1 MSKQIIILDTE
12 TTGFQR
18 YDKIIALAALRT
30 RSTGSDAEFLY
41 RCFDPRKDSHPGAL
55 RVHGWDDW
63 TTRFQ
68 DLFADHAT
76 ELHSWLSEADLLV
89 MHNAEFDLHFV
100 NREFRKC
107 GLPPLSAP
115 AYCTL
120 QQARVRWPGGA
131 GLDACAKRL
140 GLERIAAKHHPLED
154 AFLTWNLY
162 RYFHGAPLIA
172 LRENWPEPENL
183 RPAPPRPTGELPRRS
198 AKRPGTAGL
207 RWTPP
212 QRKSVEDFA
221 RPVAILLVFLA
232 LSDNHFAV
240 QEKAVIWELVRRSA
254 DRLGLTPSELDT
266 EVVGAQLLELE
277 PTGNLITRAM
287 KAVLRDDFWR
297 EHLPKLMTSM
307 VMADGVFVRDE
318 RAALSIIKDTLLKQQ
333 PLAVDDAL
341 PMSTSAYTT
350 PT

>member
-1 MSKQIIILDTE
+1 MAPKRIIILDTE
-12 TTGFQR
+12 TTGVQR
-18 YDKIIALAALRT
+18 YDKIITLAAIRIG
-30 RSTGSDAEFLY
+30 STGGDVEFLY
-41 RCFDPRKDSHPGAL
+41 RCFDPRKDSHPDAL
-55 RVHGWDDW
+55 RIHGWDDW

-76 ELHSWLSEADLLV
+76 ELHRWLSESDLLV

-120 QQARVRWPGGA
+120 QQARTRWPGGA

-140 GLERIAAKHHPLED
+140 GLGRVSSKHHPLED

-162 RYFHGAPLIA
+162 RHFNDAPPIA
-172 LRENWPEPENL
+172 PRDYWPDPDNL
-183 RPAPPRPTGELPRRS
+183 RPAPFRPLGELPRRH

-207 RWTPP
+207 RWTPS
-212 QRKSVEDFA
+212 QRKAVEDLA

-232 LSDNHFAV
+232 LSDNHFAA
-240 QEKAVIWELVRRSA
+240 QEKAVIWDLARKAAE
-254 DRLGLTPSELDT
+254 RLNLTPSELDT
-266 EVVGAQLLELE
+266 EAVAAQLLEIE

-287 KAVLRDDFWR
+287 KAVLSDAPWR
-297 EHLPKLMTSM
+297 KHLPKLMTSM
-307 VMADGVFVRDE
+307 VIADGVFVADE
-318 RAALSIIKDTLLKQQ
+318 RVALGIIKDTLLKQQ
-333 PLAVDDAL
+333 PLAAE
-341 PMSTSAYTT
+341 
-350 PT
+350 

>member
-1 MSKQIIILDTE
+1 MTSKQIIVLDTE
-12 TTGFQR
+12 TTGVQR
-18 YDKIIALAALRT
+18 YDKIITLAAIRT
-30 RSTGSDAEFLY
+30 SEAGDDAELLY

-55 RVHGWDDW
+55 SIHGWDDW

-76 ELHSWLSEADLLV
+76 ELHRWFSESDLLV

-120 QQARVRWPGGA
+120 QQARTQWPGSA

-140 GLERIAAKHHPLED
+140 GLRRVTRKHHPLED

-162 RYFHGAPLIA
+162 RHFNGAPTIPS
-172 LRENWPEPENL
+172 RDNWPEPENL
-183 RPAPPRPTGELPRRS
+183 RPAPPRPLGELPRRH

-207 RWTPP
+207 RWTTS
-212 QRKSVEDFA
+212 QRKAVEAFA

-232 LSDNHFAV
+232 LSDNHFAA
-240 QEKAVIWELVRRSA
+240 QEKAVIWDLVRRA
-254 DRLGLTPSELDT
+254 AERLDLQPSELDT
-266 EVVGAQLLELE
+266 ETVAAELLEIE

-287 KAVLRDDFWR
+287 NAILGDAIWR
-297 EHLPKLMTSM
+297 EQLPKLMTSM
-307 VMADGVFVRDE
+307 VTADGIFVADE
-318 RAALSIIKDTLLKQQ
+318 RAALGIVKDTLLQQ
-333 PLAVDDAL
+333 RPLVVE
-341 PMSTSAYTT
+341 
-350 PT
+350 